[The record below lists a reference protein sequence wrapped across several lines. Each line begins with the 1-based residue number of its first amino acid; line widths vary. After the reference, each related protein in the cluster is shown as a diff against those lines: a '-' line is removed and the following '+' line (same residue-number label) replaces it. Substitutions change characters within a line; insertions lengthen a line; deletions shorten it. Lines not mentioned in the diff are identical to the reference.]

1 MQGGRMR
8 ALYDGELW
16 FVDRAVGR
24 LLDYVASQPWGG
36 DTVVAMTSDHGEA
49 MEEHGIAFQH
59 GHEIWEPLVRIPLF
73 FRVPGVAPR
82 RVPVKRSVV
91 DLVPTLLDL
100 MRVPQPPATELSGQ
114 SLAADF
120 TCPAGPPGPAGQGY
134 EERDVYIDM
143 PDGPFTHM
151 RRALIHGTTPGMK
164 IVHMG
169 GRQYQLYDLS
179 HDPDESEDLAADA
192 SNASRLEPMVQ
203 ALAAKRATLR
213 EIYVKPDAQ

>member
-1 MQGGRMR
+1 
-8 ALYDGELW
+8 
-16 FVDRAVGR
+16 
-24 LLDYVASQPWGG
+24 
-36 DTVVAMTSDHGEA
+36 
-49 MEEHGIAFQH
+49 
-59 GHEIWEPLVRIPLF
+59 
-73 FRVPGVAPR
+73 
-82 RVPVKRSVV
+82 
-91 DLVPTLLDL
+91 VPTVLDL

-120 TCPAGPPGPAGQGY
+120 TGPAGPAGQGY
-134 EERDVYIDM
+134 EERDIYIDM